1 MTLLEAV
8 IAVVILGLSA
18 VGCLDLYRASAG
30 AARDAG
36 EWARVVAAAEAA
48 MEGATLGDAAQARA
62 GLPGGE
68 AASARPAPRQGEAL
82 QTRVELRPWRAGVRE
97 IVVTV
102 TSTRG
107 VSFALHRLA
116 RDRQP

>member
-18 VGCLDLYRASAG
+18 VGYLDLYRSGAG

-36 EWARVVAAAEAA
+36 EWARVVAAAESA
-48 MEGATLGDAAQARA
+48 MEAATLGDAVQARA
-62 GLPGGE
+62 GLPEEGGPP
-68 AASARPAPRQGEAL
+68 SAQAPSGGAPLR
-82 QTRVELRPWRAGVRE
+82 TRVEVRPWRAGVHE

-102 TSTRG
+102 TSSRG
-107 VSFALHRLA
+107 VTFALHRLA
-116 RDRQP
+116 RERQP